1 MLSAYRVFLKLFN
14 CNTVNYLCWERIEEK
29 MFRFIRS
36 KTFTNDLEVIV
47 MGGACEIGSYIVIC
61 VNIIKTMENFKNLN

>member
-1 MLSAYRVFLKLFN
+1 
-14 CNTVNYLCWERIEEK
+14 